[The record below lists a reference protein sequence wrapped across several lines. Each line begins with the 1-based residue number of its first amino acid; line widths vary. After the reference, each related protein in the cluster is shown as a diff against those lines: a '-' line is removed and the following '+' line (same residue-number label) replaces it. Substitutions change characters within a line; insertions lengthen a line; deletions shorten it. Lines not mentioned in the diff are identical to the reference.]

1 MKILRKIA
9 QAWRLILFIIGVII
23 LVAGL
28 LWGIFWGVNKL
39 FFHGKLGNNGEIK
52 TYQVL
57 VSIHDNT
64 MPDPAEDKKTSIKKG
79 YALGLY
85 PEDHQ
90 WSDTE
95 KVSFLILKMKLNETE
110 ATDLMAPVEK
120 DINIKTLPKEE
131 QDRLKKEK
139 DAPPQKETL
148 AARKYKINLE
158 KINFSDPN
166 SLLKGQPFT
175 DKVFGWEI
183 VEKIK

>member
-1 MKILRKIA
+1 MEILKKIA
-9 QAWRLILFIIGVII
+9 RAWRLILFIIVVLALIAGII
-23 LVAGL
+23 Y
-28 LWGIFWGVNKL
+28 GIFWGVNKF
-39 FFHGKLGNNGEIK
+39 FFHGKLGGGEVK

-57 VSIHDNT
+57 VSIYDNT
-64 MPDPAEDKKTSIKKG
+64 MPDPVEDKKTAIKKG

-85 PEDHQ
+85 PEDHE

-95 KVSFLILKMKLNETE
+95 KVSFLILKMKLNETQAAE
-110 ATDLMAPVEK
+110 IMAPVEK

-131 QDRLKKEK
+131 QERLKKEK
-139 DAPPQKETL
+139 DAPPQKETI

-158 KINFSDPN
+158 KIGFSDPN

-183 VEKIK
+183 VEKISN